1 VQQIKSG
8 SGDTNSL
15 VNPALQ
21 TTANAKLNHSTMA
34 ANYTSGNITGYFAYW
49 SLTHLT
55 ADATT
60 EMNDKGNMYGIKYT
74 MGNIEL
80 KASQAK
86 LNSSLTGTGTLQS
99 DRKVT
104 GFGVDYNLSKKT
116 KIYARMENRNSDTG
130 GTVTAAGSVTST
142 QGSTT
147 KTSAIGFRTNF

>member
-1 VQQIKSG
+1 
-8 SGDTNSL
+8 
-15 VNPALQ
+15 
-21 TTANAKLNHSTMA
+21 
-34 ANYTSGNITGYFAYW
+34 
-49 SLTHLT
+49 
-55 ADATT
+55 
-60 EMNDKGNMYGIKYT
+60 
-74 MGNIEL
+74 
-80 KASQAK
+80 
-86 LNSSLTGTGTLQS
+86 LQS